1 MSKVAFIFPGQGSQS
16 QGMGKDLFEQFELAR
31 DYYRKAD
38 EIMNYSLSKVCFEG
52 TADELRQ
59 TNITQ
64 PALFVHSFII
74 TELIKDIFQADC
86 TAGHSL
92 GEYTADTYAGV
103 FSFEDGLRLVKTR
116 GELMKRSGEI
126 QSGTMAALIGL
137 DEKQILE
144 ICNSVREYGIA
155 QPANYNCPGQII
167 ISGDVAAIEKAI
179 EIAKNS
185 PYNCKLAKKLD
196 VSGAFH
202 SELMKTSD
210 LPLREAL
217 AALELNDPKIPVYAN
232 YSGLPLTSK
241 EEIKEALALQLVSPV
256 RWEFSVRNMIKDGVS
271 KFIEIG
277 SGKVLTGLIKK
288 IEPNVETINISNS
301 DDVKKILS

>member
-16 QGMGKDLFEQFELAR
+16 QGMGKDLFDEFALAKEF
-31 DYYRKAD
+31 YQKAD

-74 TELIKDIFQADC
+74 TELIKNVLQADC

-103 FSFEDGLRLVKTR
+103 FSFEDGLKLVKTR

-137 DEKQILE
+137 DEKQILK
-144 ICNSVREYGIA
+144 ICDSVKEYGVA

-167 ISGDVAAIEKAI
+167 VSGDVAAIEKAI
-179 EIAKNS
+179 EVAKNP
-185 PYNCKLAKKLD
+185 PYNCRLAKKLD

-210 LPLREAL
+210 PPLREAL
-217 AALELNDPKIPVYAN
+217 ALLEFNDPQIPVYAN
-232 YSGLPLTSK
+232 YNGLPLTKK
-241 EEIKEALALQLVSPV
+241 EQIKEALALQLVSPV
-256 RWEFSVRNMIKDGVS
+256 RWELSVRNMIKDGVS

-288 IEPNVETINISNS
+288 IEPTIETINISNV
-301 DDVKKILS
+301 DDVKKIIS

>member
-16 QGMGKDLFEQFELAR
+16 QGMGKDLFEQFELAK

-64 PALFVHSFII
+64 PALFVHSIII
-74 TELIKDIFQADC
+74 TELIKDVFQADC

-185 PYNCKLAKKLD
+185 PYNCRLAKKLD

-256 RWEFSVRNMIKDGVS
+256 RWELSVRNMIKDGVS

-288 IEPNVETINISNS
+288 IEPNIEAINISNS

>member
-1 MSKVAFIFPGQGSQS
+1 MSKVAFVFPGQGSQS

-31 DYYRKAD
+31 DYYKKAD
-38 EIMNYSLSKVCFEG
+38 EIMNYSLSKICFEG
-52 TADELRQ
+52 SADDLRQ

-74 TELIKDIFQADC
+74 TELIKDILQAEC

-103 FSFEDGLRLVKTR
+103 FSFEDGLSLVKTR

-137 DEKQILE
+137 DEKQILN
-144 ICNSVREYGIA
+144 ICESVMEFGIA

-179 EIAKNS
+179 EIAKNP
-185 PYNCKLAKKLD
+185 PYNCRLAKKLD

-210 LPLREAL
+210 PPLREAL
-217 AALELNDPKIPVYAN
+217 AALEFNDPRIPVYAN
-232 YSGLPLTSK
+232 YNGLPLTKK

-256 RWEFSVRNMIKDGVS
+256 RWELSVRNMIKDGVS

-288 IEPNVETINISNS
+288 IDPNIETINISCA
-301 DDVKKILS
+301 DDVKKLIG

>member
-1 MSKVAFIFPGQGSQS
+1 MSKVAFVFPGQGSQS

-31 DYYRKAD
+31 DYYKKAD
-38 EIMNYSLSKVCFEG
+38 EIMNYSLSKICFEG
-52 TADELRQ
+52 SADDLRQ

-74 TELIKDIFQADC
+74 TELIKDILQAEC

-103 FSFEDGLRLVKTR
+103 FSFEDGLSLVKTR

-137 DEKQILE
+137 DEKQILN
-144 ICNSVREYGIA
+144 ICESVMEFGIA

-179 EIAKNS
+179 EIAKNF
-185 PYNCKLAKKLD
+185 PYNCRLAKKLD

-210 LPLREAL
+210 PPLREAL
-217 AALELNDPKIPVYAN
+217 AALEFNDPRIPVYAN
-232 YSGLPLTSK
+232 YNGLPLTKK

-256 RWEFSVRNMIKDGVS
+256 RWELSVRNMIKDGVS

-288 IEPNVETINISNS
+288 IDPNIETINISCA
-301 DDVKKILS
+301 DDVKKLIG